1 MNRRRFTKEV
11 RAKAV
16 EEYSSGEKTAQELG
30 IELNTSPQTIY
41 RWKTVQTENQKGI
54 RLDEIISDGNT
65 REQAKKIQQLE
76 IQIEAY
82 KSKVAEQSIIID
94 LLKKIQDPTISAP
107 ESELNGLIETTSKLA
122 RKRKPVKR

>member
-1 MNRRRFTKEV
+1 MSRRKFSKEV
-11 RAKAV
+11 RAKTI

-41 RWKTVQTENQKGI
+41 RWKTAHTENQKGI
-54 RLDEIISDGNT
+54 RLEEIISDGNT
-65 REQAKKIQQLE
+65 REQARKIQQLE
-76 IQIEAY
+76 TQIEAY

-107 ESELNGLIETTSKLA
+107 ESELNGLIETTSRLA
-122 RKRKPVKR
+122 RKRKPAKQ

>member
-1 MNRRRFTKEV
+1 MSRRKFSKEV
-11 RAKAV
+11 RAKAI

-41 RWKTVQTENQKGI
+41 RWKTAHTEKQKGI
-54 RLDEIISDGNT
+54 RLEEIISDGNT
-65 REQAKKIQQLE
+65 REQARKIQQLE
-76 IQIEAY
+76 TQIEAY

-107 ESELNGLIETTSKLA
+107 ESELNGLIETTSRLA
-122 RKRKPVKR
+122 RKRKPAKQ